1 MMLTQEAAETIK
13 HLIETPGAD
22 GLRISRP
29 SESQNSSGPD
39 LHIELVAGAEP
50 DDAVVEAD
58 GVRIYLDAG
67 AAETM
72 EDKVLHADVS
82 GEQVQFQLL
91 VQADETDG

>member
-1 MMLTQEAAETIK
+1 MMLTQEAAETIRR
-13 HLIETPGAD
+13 LIETPGAD

-29 SESQNSSGPD
+29 PESQNGSGPD
-39 LHIELVAGAEP
+39 LQIELVAGAEP

-67 AAETM
+67 AEETM

-91 VQADETDG
+91 VHGDDQDG